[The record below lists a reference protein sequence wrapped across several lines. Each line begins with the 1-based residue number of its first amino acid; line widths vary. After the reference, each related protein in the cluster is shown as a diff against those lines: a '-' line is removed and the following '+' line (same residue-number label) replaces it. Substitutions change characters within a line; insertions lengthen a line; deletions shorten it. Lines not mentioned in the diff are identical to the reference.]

1 MKGGDTSKKAL
12 DQTASMSPDE
22 RARRGLTPPT
32 PPSGERAVAGAVDT
46 PALGETL
53 AAPGSGAGSGGA
65 PVSLDVAA
73 LPVDDTGRYE
83 LSGVHARGGLGR
95 IVKARDHRLHRTV
108 AIKELLQRTPST
120 EARFV
125 REALITAR
133 LEHPGIVPVHE
144 AGRWPSGDP
153 YYSMKLVSGRTL
165 KELIQASD
173 TLEARL
179 ALVPHVLAVA
189 EAIAYA
195 HSQRIIH
202 RDIKPANVIVG
213 DFGETVVVD
222 WGLAKDLSGQL
233 PEAELAEVAVLS
245 APGTTAVGNI
255 MGTPSYMSPEQA
267 RGEELDARA
276 DVYSLG
282 AMLYEVL
289 VGEPPAHRRQRGPDP
304 RQRAGRAAGADR
316 ALSAARAA
324 RPGGDRAQGDGAQ
337 PRGPLPDGGRAGRG
351 HPPLPDRP
359 AGHRAQLLATAPGG
373 ALDRTP
379 PRHGGGGRGGRAGA
393 RGRRRLR
400 LPAGGQREEPRPQR
414 AGHRARR
421 RGRGAPRQPRAHL
434 PAGQELAVA
443 RPDRGD
449 RLATAVPEERPARR
463 SARRTGRRGDLARG
477 VAPRPAPA
485 RLGDGRRLRQPG
497 PSGLGGPRGA
507 RRRVGPRGGHR
518 QGHRP
523 APGEGLVRQRVARR
537 PLDRGRRA
545 GRAGRDLSADRL
557 RRAPRAAGG
566 RTTCSSG
573 STSRATASTW

>member
-12 DQTASMSPDE
+12 DETASMSPDE

-32 PPSGERAVAGAVDT
+32 PPSGERPAAGAVDT

-53 AAPGSGAGSGGA
+53 TAGAGSGSGGA

-165 KELIQASD
+165 KELIQTSP

-233 PEAELAEVAVLS
+233 PEVGGGEVAAPA

-267 RGEELDARA
+267 RGEELDQRA

-289 VGEPPAHRRQRGPDP
+289 VGEPPHTGDNAVQILDSALAGLPPPIERYQPHAPPDLVAIAKKAMARSREARYPTAVELAEDIRRFQTGQLVTARSYSRRHRVARWIGRHRGMV
-304 RQRAGRAAGADR
+304 AVAGAAALALLAGGAYAFQR
-316 ALSAARAA
+316 VVNEKNHALSERASARAA
-324 RPGGDRAQGDGAQ
+324 EREARQRSHELLFLQAWSSLSRDPTATLAALTDYPAGGPHAEQLGGLVDEALSLGVARHVVRLPAWAMGAGYDRDG
-337 PRGPLPDGGRAGRG
+337 RLVSVDLEGRVVRWD
-351 HPPLPDRP
+351 LPDR
-359 AGHRAQLLATAPGG
+359 G
-373 ALDRTP
+373 
-379 PRHGGGGRGGRAGA
+379 
-393 RGRRRLR
+393 
-400 LPAGGQREEPRPQR
+400 
-414 AGHRARR
+414 
-421 RGRGAPRQPRAHL
+421 
-434 PAGQELAVA
+434 
-443 RPDRGD
+443 
-449 RLATAVPEERPARR
+449 
-463 SARRTGRRGDLARG
+463 
-477 VAPRPAPA
+477 
-485 RLGDGRRLRQPG
+485 
-497 PSGLGGPRGA
+497 
-507 RRRVGPRGGHR
+507 
-518 QGHRP
+518 
-523 APGEGLVRQRVARR
+523 
-537 PLDRGRRA
+537 
-545 GRAGRDLSADRL
+545 
-557 RRAPRAAGG
+557 
-566 RTTCSSG
+566 
-573 STSRATASTW
+573 

>member
-1 MKGGDTSKKAL
+1 MKGDTSKKAL

-32 PPSGERAVAGAVDT
+32 PPSGERPVAGAVDT

-53 AAPGSGAGSGGA
+53 AAPGSGSGSGGA

-173 TLEARL
+173 TLEGRL

-233 PEAELAEVAVLS
+233 PEAEEADVPVLS

-289 VGEPPAHRRQRGPDP
+289 VGEPPHTGD
-304 RQRAGRAAGADR
+304 
-316 ALSAARAA
+316 SAAQIIDSA
-324 RPGGDRAQGDGAQ
+324 
-337 PRGPLPDGGRAGRG
+337 LAG
-351 HPPLPDRP
+351 
-359 AGHRAQLLATAPGG
+359 
-373 ALDRTP
+373 
-379 PRHGGGGRGGRAGA
+379 
-393 RGRRRLR
+393 
-400 LPAGGQREEPRPQR
+400 LPAPIERYQP
-414 AGHRARR
+414 H
-421 RGRGAPRQPRAHL
+421 APPDL
-434 PAGQELAVA
+434 VAVA
-443 RPDRGD
+443 RKAMARSREARYPSAVE
-449 RLATAVPEERPARR
+449 LAEDIRRFQTGQLVTARSYSRR
-463 SARRTGRRGDLARG
+463 
-477 VAPRPAPA
+477 
-485 RLGDGRRLRQPG
+485 
-497 PSGLGGPRGA
+497 
-507 RRRVGPRGGHR
+507 H
-518 QGHRP
+518 
-523 APGEGLVRQRVARR
+523 RVARWIGR
-537 PLDRGRRA
+537 HRGMVAVA
-545 GRAGRDLSADRL
+545 GAAALAL
-557 RRAPRAAGG
+557 MAGG
-566 RTTCSSG
+566 AYAFQRVVNEKNHALSE
-573 STSRATASTW
+573 RATARTAEAEARRANHEFIFLQAKSSLSRDPTAAIAWLRQYP